1 MLSWKGKKKETTS
14 KKEDQMN
21 QDRYLN
27 LARANNNKTRIIF
40 FLLLLELITL
50 FIVFSVSYKT
60 NIRTYV
66 IERSDNDYTVL
77 GYANDLSD
85 KGYTPS
91 EQQIVYFVNNFVR
104 KSRTLSSDL
113 VLTKKHYDELAF
125 FLNSSANKK
134 FLSYQTNDGYNE
146 KINKKNT
153 VDIEI
158 ISTLKLTKNS
168 YQVRWNE
175 KIFDNTGKL
184 IGDNVLVGIYKIEI
198 TVPKSTEAIKYNPI
212 GMLIVDISQSI
223 ERQAGKRW
231 GDLPWRKIF
240 LFY

>member
-1 MLSWKGKKKETTS
+1 MFSYKGKKKDITPNKQE
-14 KKEDQMN
+14 QMS

-27 LARANNNKTRIIF
+27 LAKANNNKTLIIF
-40 FLLLLELITL
+40 FLLLIEFVTL
-50 FIVFSVSYKT
+50 FIVFSITYKT
-60 NIRTYV
+60 NIKTYV

-85 KGYTPS
+85 KTYTPS
-91 EQQIVYFVNNFVR
+91 EQQVVYFINNFVR

-125 FLNSSANKK
+125 FLNSSTNKK
-134 FLSYQTNDGYNE
+134 LLNYLATDGYNE
-146 KINKKNT
+146 KIEKKNT

-168 YQVRWNE
+168 YQVRWSE
-175 KIFDNTGKL
+175 KIFDKMGKL
-184 IGDNVLVGIYKIEI
+184 IGDNTLVGIYKIEI
-198 TVPKSTEAIKYNPI
+198 TSPKNVEAIKYNPI

-223 ERQAGKRW
+223 EKQAGKR
-231 GDLPWRKIF
+231 
-240 LFY
+240 